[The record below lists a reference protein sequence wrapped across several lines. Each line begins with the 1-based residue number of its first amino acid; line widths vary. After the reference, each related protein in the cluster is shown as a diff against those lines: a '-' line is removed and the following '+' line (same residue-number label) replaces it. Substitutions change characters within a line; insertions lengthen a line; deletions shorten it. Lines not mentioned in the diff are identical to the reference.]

1 MADAMSGSVIIRYC
15 AVAAAA
21 LGVVLSVGAAQAND
35 KAVFR
40 DVLKPRTGA
49 QREREL
55 ADGDA
60 CGTSAGGTIQV
71 IMPVF
76 EKCMRR
82 QGWALDRYIPDPA
95 ARPAYGTN
103 VAYTDTRGNGHAQ
116 LRGDAA
122 LQSDPQVPGRRRDE
136 ESAGFTR
143 CMAARGWRYMY
154 AQHAPARP
162 ALRWAGSS
170 APSGANLDDDVRQI
184 DEQNR
189 IMQENSDAAAAASAA
204 LVAAQQA
211 ADQQMQN
218 AITSMVVNP
227 Q

>member
-1 MADAMSGSVIIRYC
+1 MSGSVKVRYT
-15 AVAAAA
+15 VAAAA
-21 LGVVLSVGAAQAND
+21 LGVALCVSAARAND
-35 KAVFR
+35 TAVFR
-40 DVLKPRTGA
+40 DVLKPHG
-49 QREREL
+49 QERSASEKL
-55 ADGDA
+55 ADGHA

-71 IMPVF
+71 IMLVF

-82 QGWALDRYIPDPA
+82 KGWALDHYIPAPA

-116 LRGDAA
+116 PRGDAA
-122 LQSDPQVPGRRRDE
+122 LQADSQACRAGGRDE

-162 ALRWAGSS
+162 ASRWAGSS
-170 APSGANLDDDVRQI
+170 APSSANLDDDVRHI

-189 IMQENSDAAAAASAA
+189 ILQESSDALAAASAA
-204 LVAAQQA
+204 SVAAQQA

-218 AITSMVVNP
+218 AINSMVVNP